1 MKTRKLFGVVVAFLL
16 TSTVAFA
23 QQVEVKG
30 VVKGKGETETEI
42 LENATVFLKDSLVST
57 TTNRKGEFTFP
68 QKLKAGDVLVFS
80 YLGYLKKQVTI
91 KSDTSFLNIVL
102 KEDDNTM
109 LGAVQTNKRYN
120 SKRKNK

>member
-42 LENATVFLKDSLVST
+42 LENATVFLKDSRIST

-68 QKLKAGDVLVFS
+68 QKLKAGDILVFS

-109 LGAVQTNKRYN
+109 LGVVQTNKRYN